1 MLEALAE
8 CAGESG
14 ELVREFIPKMLETFE
29 EILTESLERRA
40 ERNKRAS
47 TEDFDEEEMEAL
59 EDEQA
64 AEDEV
69 FDQFAECIGTLLK
82 SFKSNILADIEQLLQ
97 SKIAPMFA
105 PERSAEERRIAICIF
120 DDVFEHASEGGAMLV
135 SALVGFIHCAPV
147 WFHVASAGLNE
158 AHLRRALQHLV
169 QQRAKGP
176 HVDRPAEVATALDG

>member
-1 MLEALAE
+1 LISALGKEPEVEIQAVMLEALAE

-82 SFKSNILADIEQLLQ
+82 SFKSNILADIEPLLQ

-120 DDVFEHASEGGAMLV
+120 DDVFEHASEGGATMKYLPGFADACV
-135 SALVGFIHCAPV
+135 RGSADADSDVRQ
-147 WFHVASAGLNE
+147 ASVYG
-158 AHLRRALQHLV
+158 
-169 QQRAKGP
+169 
-176 HVDRPAEVATALDG
+176 